1 MPFIPALKDRAFW
14 HGYVKPKGFVALMVD
29 QGSGKGFDPIMLS

>member
-1 MPFIPALKDRAFW
+1 MPFIPALKGKSFS

-29 QGSGKGFDPIMLS
+29 QGSRKGFDPIMLS